1 MKKMF
6 KIILSYLL
14 ITFNTFVF
22 AIESKKE
29 NVLKIGALLPLS
41 GELKS
46 LGEDMLYA
54 INLALHDIDNPKIK
68 IYPKD
73 SGSKK
78 EKIIQACKE
87 FRDQNIKVII
97 GPTDSEFFKELDNF
111 NDLIFISLSNIN
123 SKQKKNIIMMGINL
137 ESQLIAIK
145 KFIKKEKKKKTVIL
159 YPKNEFSKHV
169 EENIKSANFTNTK
182 LFSYSS
188 DPKILTKQ
196 IEKLTN
202 YKQRKTNLESRVK
215 KLEGSEEPKDIR
227 ELNLLKQRYTL
238 GKVNFDSLI
247 IVDFGDGLKSVLT
260 SLAYT
265 DVSDKDILI
274 TTANQWFD
282 NEVFKETSIKNFYFP
297 SINLKNFQKF
307 NKKFYEI
314 YNYKPNEITILAY
327 DIVGLIYYVWKNEK
341 NINSSN
347 NFNLNTDIKG
357 KIGNFKISEN
367 KVTQKLLIYK
377 IENGK
382 FIENKF

>member
-22 AIESKKE
+22 ASESKKE

-145 KFIKKEKKKKTVIL
+145 KLIKKEKKKKTVIL

-341 NINSSN
+341 NINSTN

-357 KIGNFKISEN
+357 KIGKFKISEN

>member
-1 MKKMF
+1 MKKNF

-22 AIESKKE
+22 ASESKKE

-123 SKQKKNIIMMGINL
+123 SQQKKNIIMMGINL

-145 KFIKKEKKKKTVIL
+145 KLIKKEKKKKTVIL
-159 YPKNEFSKHV
+159 YPENEFSKHV

-202 YKQRKTNLESRVK
+202 YKQRKINLESRVK

-282 NEVFKETSIKNFYFP
+282 DEVFKETSIKNFYFP

-357 KIGNFKISEN
+357 KIGKFKISEN

>member
-123 SKQKKNIIMMGINL
+123 SQQKKNIIMMGINL

-145 KFIKKEKKKKTVIL
+145 KLIKKEKKKKTVIL

-169 EENIKSANFTNTK
+169 EGNIKSANFTNTK

-202 YKQRKTNLESRVK
+202 YKQRKINLESRVK

-282 NEVFKETSIKNFYFP
+282 DEVFKETSIKNFYFP

-357 KIGNFKISEN
+357 KIGKFKISEN

>member
-1 MKKMF
+1 MF

-22 AIESKKE
+22 ASESKKE
-29 NVLKIGALLPLS
+29 DVLKIGALLPLS

-123 SKQKKNIIMMGINL
+123 SQQKKNIIMMGINL

-145 KFIKKEKKKKTVIL
+145 KLIKKEKKKKTVIL

-282 NEVFKETSIKNFYFP
+282 DEVFKETSIKNFYFP

-357 KIGNFKISEN
+357 KIGKFKISEN

>member
-1 MKKMF
+1 MKKKI

-22 AIESKKE
+22 ASESKKE

-54 INLALHDIDNPKIK
+54 INLALHDIDNPKVK

-123 SKQKKNIIMMGINL
+123 SQQKKNIIMMGINL

-145 KFIKKEKKKKTVIL
+145 KLIKKEKKKKTVIL

-282 NEVFKETSIKNFYFP
+282 DEVFKETSIKNFYFP

-357 KIGNFKISEN
+357 KIGKFKISEN